1 VINSNIIANPIPE
14 IEFVS
19 FVKLRDIKPG
29 NIMKLGQETV
39 SASSNMQ
46 RSVSNM
52 SDSTF
57 SFANGS
63 FTNRLGGQTTVNST
77 LTGSIEFVNSSVLR
91 NPNRRISIAS
101 SPTASVDYLESSY
114 KLIDLGTAVAI
125 HEEEDTQPAETMK
138 TVTEMAFAG

>member
-1 VINSNIIANPIPE
+1 
-14 IEFVS
+14 
-19 FVKLRDIKPG
+19 
-29 NIMKLGQETV
+29 MKLGQETV

-63 FTNRLGGQTTVNST
+63 FTNRLGGKTTVNST

-125 HEEEDTQPAETMK
+125 HEDEDTQPAETMK